1 MKKLEVLA
9 VGDLQPGMQV
19 AVAVADEA
27 GRVLLP
33 AGAEITEATIAS
45 LRRRGIEQVGVEVEA
60 ADDPAA
66 LEAHRQQVTAQ
77 LDRLFRRAGQGPET
91 RSLYDAVSRYRM
103 EHRT

>member
-9 VGDLQPGMQV
+9 IGDLQPGMRV

-27 GRVLLP
+27 GRILLP

-45 LRRRGIEQVGVEVEA
+45 LRRRGIEQVGVELEV

-66 LEAHRQQVTAQ
+66 LEARRQQAAAQ
-77 LDRLFRRAGQGPET
+77 LDRLFRQAGQGAET
-91 RSLYDAVSRYRM
+91 RSLYDAVFRYRM
-103 EHRT
+103 EHRA